1 MEDARTRQGGS
12 SHCSASHWLMPDE
25 AVGSFGPS
33 RRQFTKIKTQK
44 TTQSSCRHTLL
55 DAFLLVLYILL
66 SISFKS
72 HGVIKNIVIFFFR
85 FDYIFSIISFSAILI
100 TSNSYD

>member
-12 SHCSASHWLMPDE
+12 SHYNASHWLMPDE

-33 RRQFTKIKTQK
+33 LRQFTKIKTQK
-44 TTQSSCRHTLL
+44 TTQNSCRHTLL

-72 HGVIKNIVIFFFR
+72 HGVIKNIVIFFR
-85 FDYIFSIISFSAILI
+85 FYDIFSIISFSAILI